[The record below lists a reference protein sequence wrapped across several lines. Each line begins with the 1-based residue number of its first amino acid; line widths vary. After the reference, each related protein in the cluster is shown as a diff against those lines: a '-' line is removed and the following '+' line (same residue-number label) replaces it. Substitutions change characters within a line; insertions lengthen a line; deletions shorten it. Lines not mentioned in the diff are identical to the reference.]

1 MKTEKKDIIVGA
13 IIIIAIICIVVS
25 CNNDNPQTDNVTTPI
40 SKETNI
46 ESNTNEMVT
55 HLVKKGREKA
65 KNATESDLAE
75 ALQYI
80 EKNIDN
86 CFNNNETM
94 ENFIYYGS
102 LLEYYYDEEK
112 VGSDIRGEIGM
123 DAVQL
128 VKYVYREVEFPTD
141 DATLSNLKQVKEG
154 LAKIN

>member
-1 MKTEKKDIIVGA
+1 MKTEKKDIIVGS
-13 IIIIAIICIVVS
+13 IIIIAIIGIVVS
-25 CNNDNPQTDNVTTPI
+25 CNNDNPQTDNVTTPM

-94 ENFIYYGS
+94 EKFIYYGS
-102 LLEYYYDEEK
+102 LLEYYYDGGE

-128 VKYVYREVEFPTD
+128 VKYVYREVESPTD